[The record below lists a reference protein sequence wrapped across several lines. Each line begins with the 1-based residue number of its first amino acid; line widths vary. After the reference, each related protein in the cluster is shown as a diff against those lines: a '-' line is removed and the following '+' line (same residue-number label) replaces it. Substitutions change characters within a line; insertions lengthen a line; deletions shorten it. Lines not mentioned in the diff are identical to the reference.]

1 MNEFEL
7 KLVFPE
13 EQLADIEK
21 LLVSKGGLRRQKL
34 QAYYFDTHR
43 FSLAQ
48 SGISLRI
55 RKEGRTWIQTL
66 KVSSASQFERL
77 EHNVIVNH
85 SGSAVPALNVHLH
98 KEHPAHKALLKALRN
113 HKQDINQLTLRYQ
126 TDIWRRVALV
136 RARGA
141 MLEYALDLGV
151 IKAFQTGGKETIIP
165 VREIEIELK
174 AGDKLA
180 VTSHVK
186 SMINKFGACIDTR
199 SKAQRGFNA
208 ANGLTHSPPY
218 RAKSIALKSHD
229 DGVIANALLNSCL
242 NQILPNVSE
251 INFNL
256 EAFDQHIHQLR
267 VGLRRLK
274 SAMKVLGLIQIYFR
288 ETDINQLSYV
298 FGKLGQYRDL
308 HFFDEKLK
316 PAFVAVDAP
325 KMNLSSV
332 NDLPHPKTL
341 LQSKNF
347 QLFCLSIIELSLIQ
361 EKISQETKRLKPLL
375 IQELDKLNKDTKKIA
390 PIFMEIAD
398 ERRHKLR
405 KRLKHLRYTLEFFV
419 DFCDQSKYK
428 DYLTSLAKVLDAL
441 GHYNDI
447 CVAIEKSKDR
457 LSMDSN
463 ILFAMGWL
471 KAEQTR
477 ACLDCANAIKAFSLI
492 KKIW

>member
-13 EQLADIEK
+13 ERLADIEK

-34 QAYYFDTHR
+34 QAYYFDTHQ
-43 FSLAQ
+43 FSLAKA
-48 SGISLRI
+48 GISLRI
-55 RKEGRTWIQTL
+55 RKEGRAWIQTL
-66 KVSSASQFERL
+66 KASGASQFERL
-77 EHNVIVNH
+77 EHNVVINH
-85 SGSAVPALNVHLH
+85 TGTTPPRLNTKLH
-98 KEHPAHKALLKALRN
+98 DEHPAHKALLKSLRN
-113 HKQDINQLTLRYQ
+113 DKQDIDQLTIRYQ

-141 MLEYALDLGV
+141 VLEYALDLGF
-151 IKAFQTGGKETIIP
+151 IKAFQAGGKEAVTP

-208 ANGLTHSPPY
+208 ANGLTHSPPC

-229 DGVIANALLNSCL
+229 DGVIASALLNSCL

-251 INFNL
+251 INADL
-256 EAFDQHIHQLR
+256 EAFDEHIHQLR

-288 ETDINQLSYV
+288 ETDVNQLSFV

-308 HFFDEKLK
+308 HFFDDKLK
-316 PAFVAVDAP
+316 PAFAAVDAP
-325 KMNLSSV
+325 QMNLSSV
-332 NDLPHPKTL
+332 NDLPDPKTIL
-341 LQSKNF
+341 ESKNF
-347 QLFCLSIIELSLIQ
+347 QLFCLSIIELALIQ
-361 EKISQETKRLKPLL
+361 EKIPQETKRLKPLL
-375 IQELDKLNKDTKKIA
+375 IQELDKVHKDTKKLA
-390 PIFMEIAD
+390 NIFMDIPD

-405 KRLKHLRYTLEFFV
+405 KRLKHLRYTLEFFA
-419 DFCDQSKYK
+419 DICDRGKYK
-428 DYLTSLAKVLDAL
+428 SYLNSLAKVLDAL
-441 GHYNDI
+441 GNYNDI
-447 CVAIEKSKDR
+447 CVAIEKSQNR
-457 LSMDSN
+457 LSIDKN

-471 KAEQTR
+471 KSEKTR
-477 ACLDCANAIKAFSLI
+477 SCLDCANAVKTFSLV

>member
-13 EQLADIEK
+13 ERSADIEK

-34 QAYYFDTHR
+34 QAYYFDTPQ
-43 FSLAQ
+43 FSLAK

-55 RKEGRTWIQTL
+55 RKEGRAWIQTL
-66 KVSSASQFERL
+66 KASGASQFERL
-77 EHNVIVNH
+77 EHNAVINH
-85 SGSAVPALNVHLH
+85 TGATPPRLNIKLHDEHSAY
-98 KEHPAHKALLKALRN
+98 KALLKSLRN
-113 HKQDINQLTLRYQ
+113 DKQDIDQLTIRYQ

-151 IKAFQTGGKETIIP
+151 IKAFQAGGKETVIP
-165 VREIEIELK
+165 VREIEI
-174 AGDKLA
+174 A
-180 VTSHVK
+180 S
-186 SMINKFGACIDTR
+186 
-199 SKAQRGFNA
+199 
-208 ANGLTHSPPY
+208 
-218 RAKSIALKSHD
+218 
-229 DGVIANALLNSCL
+229 ALLNSCL

-251 INFNL
+251 INADL
-256 EAFDQHIHQLR
+256 EAFDEHIHQLR

-288 ETDINQLSYV
+288 EADINQLSYV

-332 NDLPHPKTL
+332 NDLPDPKTL

-361 EKISQETKRLKPLL
+361 EKIPLETKRLKPLL

-428 DYLTSLAKVLDAL
+428 GYLRSLAEVLDAL

-447 CVAIEKSKDR
+447 CVAIEKSQDR
-457 LSMDSN
+457 LSMDNN

-477 ACLDCANAIKAFSLI
+477 TCLECANAIKAFSVI

>member
-13 EQLADIEK
+13 ERSADIEK

-34 QAYYFDTHR
+34 QAYYFDTDQ

-55 RKEGRTWIQTL
+55 RKEGRAWIQTL
-66 KVSSASQFERL
+66 KASGASQFERL
-77 EHNVIVNH
+77 EHNAVISH
-85 SGSAVPALNVHLH
+85 TGGTPPPLNIKLH
-98 KEHPAHKALLKALRN
+98 DEHPAYKALLKSLRN
-113 HKQDINQLTLRYQ
+113 DKQDIDQLTLRYQ

-151 IKAFQTGGKETIIP
+151 IKAFQAGGKEAVIP

-208 ANGLTHSPPY
+208 ANGLAHSPPC
-218 RAKSIALKSHD
+218 RAKSITLKSHD
-229 DGVIANALLNSCL
+229 DGVIASALLNSCL

-251 INFNL
+251 INSDL
-256 EAFDQHIHQLR
+256 EAFDEHIHQLR

-274 SAMKVLGLIQIYFR
+274 SAMKVLGLIKIYFR
-288 ETDINQLSYV
+288 EAEINQLSYV

-325 KMNLSSV
+325 EMNLSSV
-332 NDLPHPKTL
+332 NDLPDPKTL

-361 EKISQETKRLKPLL
+361 EKIPLETRRLKPLL

-428 DYLTSLAKVLDAL
+428 GYLRSLAEVLDAL

-447 CVAIEKSKDR
+447 CVAIEKSQDR
-457 LSMDSN
+457 LSMDNN

-477 ACLDCANAIKAFSLI
+477 TCLECANAIKAFSLI

>member
-13 EQLADIEK
+13 ERSADIEK

-34 QAYYFDTHR
+34 QAYYYDTPQ

-55 RKEGRTWIQTL
+55 RKEGRAWIQTL
-66 KVSSASQFERL
+66 KASGASQFERL
-77 EHNVIVNH
+77 EHNAVISHTGVT
-85 SGSAVPALNVHLH
+85 PPPLNIKLH
-98 KEHPAHKALLKALRN
+98 DEHPAHKALLKSLRN
-113 HKQDINQLTLRYQ
+113 DKQDIDQLTLRYQ

-151 IKAFQTGGKETIIP
+151 IKAFQVGGKEAFIP

-208 ANGLTHSPPY
+208 ANGLTHSPPC

-229 DGVIANALLNSCL
+229 DGVIASALLNSCL

-251 INFNL
+251 INADL
-256 EAFDQHIHQLR
+256 EAFDEHIHQLR

-288 ETDINQLSYV
+288 EADINQLSYV

-308 HFFDEKLK
+308 HFFDDKLK
-316 PAFVAVDAP
+316 PAFAAVDAP
-325 KMNLSSV
+325 QMNLSSV
-332 NDLPHPKTL
+332 NDLPDPKTIL
-341 LQSKNF
+341 ESKNF
-347 QLFCLSIIELSLIQ
+347 QLFCLSIIELALIQ
-361 EKISQETKRLKPLL
+361 EKIPQETKRLKPLL
-375 IQELDKLNKDTKKIA
+375 IQELDKVHKDTKKLA
-390 PIFMEIAD
+390 NIFMDIPD

-405 KRLKHLRYTLEFFV
+405 KRLKHLRYTLEFFA
-419 DFCDQSKYK
+419 DICDRGKYK
-428 DYLTSLAKVLDAL
+428 SYLNSLAKVLDAL
-441 GHYNDI
+441 GNYNDI
-447 CVAIEKSKDR
+447 CVAIEKSQNR
-457 LSMDSN
+457 LSIDKN

-471 KAEQTR
+471 KSEKTR
-477 ACLDCANAIKAFSLI
+477 SCLDCANAVKTFSLV

>member
-1 MNEFEL
+1 MNEFEI
-7 KLVFPE
+7 KLVFPDE
-13 EQLADIEK
+13 RLTDIEK
-21 LLVSKGGLRRQKL
+21 LLIDKGGIRRQKL
-34 QAYYFDTHR
+34 QAYYFDTDQ

-55 RKEGRTWIQTL
+55 RKEGRAWIQTL
-66 KVSSASQFERL
+66 KASGASQFERL
-77 EHNVIVNH
+77 EHNAVISH
-85 SGSAVPALNVHLH
+85 TGATPPPLNIKLH
-98 KEHPAHKALLKALRN
+98 DEHPAYKALLKSLRN
-113 HKQDINQLTLRYQ
+113 HKQDFDQLTVRYQ

-151 IKAFQTGGKETIIP
+151 IKAFQPGGKETVIP

-180 VTSHVK
+180 VINHAKT
-186 SMINKFGACIDTR
+186 MINRYSACIDTR

-208 ANGLTHSPPY
+208 ANGLLFGPAI
-218 RAKSIALKSHD
+218 RAKFTSLKRYD
-229 DGVIANALLNSCL
+229 DGFIASTLLNSCL

-251 INFNL
+251 INADL
-256 EAFDQHIHQLR
+256 EAFDEHIHQLR

-288 ETDINQLSYV
+288 EADINQLSYI

-332 NDLPHPKTL
+332 NDLPDPKTL

-361 EKISQETKRLKPLL
+361 EKIPPETKRLKPLL
-375 IQELDKLNKDTKKIA
+375 IQELDKLHKDTKKIA

-419 DFCDQSKYK
+419 DFCYQGKYK
-428 DYLTSLAKVLDAL
+428 AYLRSLAKVLDAL
-441 GHYNDI
+441 GRYNDI
-447 CVAIEKSKDR
+447 CVAIEKSQDR
-457 LSMDSN
+457 LSMDNN

-477 ACLDCANAIKAFSLI
+477 TCLECANAIKAFSAI

>member
-7 KLVFPE
+7 KLIFPDE
-13 EQLADIEK
+13 RFADIEK
-21 LLVSKGGLRRQKL
+21 LLIAKGGVRRQKL
-34 QAYYFDTHR
+34 QAFYFDTNT
-43 FSLAQ
+43 FSLTHA
-48 SGISLRI
+48 GISLRI
-55 RKEGRTWIQTL
+55 RKEGRAWIQTL
-66 KVSSASQFERL
+66 KASSASQFERL
-77 EHNVIVNH
+77 EHSVVVNH
-85 SGSAVPALNVHLH
+85 VGAAVPVLNMHLH
-98 KEHPAHKALLKALRN
+98 KEHPAFKVLVKALRN
-113 HKQDINQLTLRYQ
+113 HKQDFDQLAVRYQ

-151 IKAFQTGGKETIIP
+151 IKAIQAGGKETVIP
-165 VREIEIELK
+165 VCEIEIELK

-180 VTSHVK
+180 VINHAK
-186 SMINKFGACIDTR
+186 IMINRYGACIDTR

-208 ANGLTHSPPY
+208 ANGLLFGPAI
-218 RAKSIALKSHD
+218 RAKFTSLKRHD
-229 DGVIANALLNSCL
+229 DGFIAGTLLNSCL
-242 NQILPNVSE
+242 NQILPNASE
-251 INFNL
+251 IDANL
-256 EAFDQHIHQLR
+256 ESFDEHIHQLR

-288 ETDINQLSYV
+288 EADMNQLAYI

-308 HFFDEKLK
+308 HFFDEKLR
-316 PAFVAVDAP
+316 PALSAVDAP

-332 NDLPHPKTL
+332 NDLPDPKIL

-347 QLFCLSIIELSLIQ
+347 QLFCLSTIELSLIQ
-361 EKISQETKRLKPLL
+361 EKLPQETKRLKPLL

-398 ERRHKLR
+398 QRRHKLR
-405 KRLKHLRYTLEFFV
+405 KQLKHLRYTLEFFV

-428 DYLTSLAKVLDAL
+428 AYLRSLAKVLDAL
-441 GHYNDI
+441 GRYNDI
-447 CVAIEKSKDR
+447 CVAIDKSKDR
-457 LSMDSN
+457 LTLDNN
-463 ILFAMGWL
+463 ILFAVGWL

-477 ACLDCANAIKAFSLI
+477 TCLDCANAIKSFSLI